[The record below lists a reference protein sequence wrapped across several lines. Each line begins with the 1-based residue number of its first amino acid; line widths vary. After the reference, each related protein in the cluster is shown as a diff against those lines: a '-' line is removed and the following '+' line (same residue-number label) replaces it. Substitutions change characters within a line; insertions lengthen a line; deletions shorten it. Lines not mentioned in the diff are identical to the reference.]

1 VRRVDHR
8 AAAQSIHRTIYC
20 LCTETVAF
28 EVRAARTDHRPERRP
43 GRRGRRQQ
51 AEQVL
56 FHIHAHLQIYV
67 NDTQK
72 LVPYGIGTIGP
83 YQLAPS

>member
-1 VRRVDHR
+1 M
-8 AAAQSIHRTIYC
+8 
-20 LCTETVAF
+20 
-28 EVRAARTDHRPERRP
+28 
-43 GRRGRRQQ
+43 
-51 AEQVL
+51 L